1 MAVIKILPSKGRIK
15 NIINYV
21 LNKEKTDDRIIS
33 GKDCSPQNAANEMN
47 TTKELYNKTDGI
59 SYHHIIQS
67 FKLDETNAEKAH
79 EIGKELAK
87 SQFKGH
93 EVLVV
98 THIDKEHIHNHL
110 IVNSVSFKDG
120 SKLVSNK
127 ETLREIKRE
136 SNRICQRENLSIIK
150 GPYAHNR
157 YSMAEYKLAEKGMP
171 IWKEQLRSAIDEAK
185 EHSKNL
191 VELRE
196 YLKKNFNIDMKI
208 QNKNLSFLHP
218 EKQKYCRGK
227 MLGHAYTKEEI
238 TDVFQRGPE
247 HKKVNPGLPYR
258 KTNFKIPEIK
268 NVNIGLSRI
277 APGIE
282 NIASKISRDIE
293 KEKIRVEKK
302 KEKLSRSME
311 RNTTG
316 DRWRER

>member
-1 MAVIKILPSKGRIK
+1 
-15 NIINYV
+15 
-21 LNKEKTDDRIIS
+21 
-33 GKDCSPQNAANEMN
+33 
-47 TTKELYNKTDGI
+47 
-59 SYHHIIQS
+59 
-67 FKLDETNAEKAH
+67 
-79 EIGKELAK
+79 
-87 SQFKGH
+87 
-93 EVLVV
+93 
-98 THIDKEHIHNHL
+98 
-110 IVNSVSFKDG
+110 
-120 SKLVSNK
+120 
-127 ETLREIKRE
+127 
-136 SNRICQRENLSIIK
+136 
-150 GPYAHNR
+150 
-157 YSMAEYKLAEKGMP
+157 
-171 IWKEQLRSAIDEAK
+171 
-185 EHSKNL
+185 
-191 VELRE
+191 
-196 YLKKNFNIDMKI
+196 MKI

>member
-15 NIINYV
+15 KIINYV

-33 GKDCSPQNAANEMN
+33 GKDCSPQNAADEMN
-47 TTKELYNKTDGI
+47 TTKELYNKTEGI

-67 FKLDETNAEKAH
+67 FKPGETNQKKAH

-87 SQFKGH
+87 SQFKNH

-150 GPYAHNR
+150 EPYAHDR
-157 YSMAEYKLAEKGMP
+157 YSMVEYKLAEKGMP
-171 IWKEQLRSAIDEAK
+171 IWKEQLRCAIDEAK
-185 EHSKNL
+185 ENSKNL
-191 VELRE
+191 VELRQ
-196 YLKKNFNIDMKI
+196 YLKENFNIDMKI

-218 EKQKYCRGK
+218 EKKKYCRGK

-258 KTNFKIPEIK
+258 KTNFKISKIK
-268 NVNIGLSRI
+268 NVDIGLSRI

-282 NIASKISRDIE
+282 SITSKISRDIE
-293 KEKIRVEKK
+293 KEKIRVEQK
-302 KEKLSRSME
+302 KEKLYRPSERYME
-311 RNTTG
+311 R
-316 DRWRER
+316 DRGRER